1 MKKIKINKKIKII
14 IFAAVL
20 SIILVYIVF
29 NESGVLSYYS
39 IKSDIQDIRTQIDSS
54 KTRIDNLNAEIDS
67 LKTNNFKIEKVARE
81 KYHLKKPGEK
91 VFKIKVK

>member
-29 NESGVLSYYS
+29 NENPKRKNHLLV
-39 IKSDIQDIRTQIDSS
+39 
-54 KTRIDNLNAEIDS
+54 EICPIV
-67 LKTNNFKIEKVARE
+67 N
-81 KYHLKKPGEK
+81 
-91 VFKIKVK
+91 